1 MMGNEASMSC
11 PECGLTLYQEVS
23 ECPRCRAPIRPVAA
37 VAPVV
42 ERIYEHEVVDT
53 SPKEKGGFKR
63 PIVIISVIIIVALLI
78 ISLSYFFLIPR
89 IGLSVVTVYRE
100 GSGLS
105 ILVDSK
111 VKNEGTL
118 NIQHLTLNIT
128 VVNASG
134 GVVASGGYYIPDLE
148 ARSSHSF
155 DNIHFIG
162 DQYEPYR
169 INVKVHF
176 EASGSD
182 YTESYDHSVDEYMF
196 SKFEDK
202 FTKWGG

>member
-1 MMGNEASMSC
+1 MMGNDDTMTC

-23 ECPRCRAPIRPVAA
+23 ECPRCRAPIGPTAGA
-37 VAPVV
+37 APVV

-53 SPKEKGGFKR
+53 SPREKGGFKR
-63 PIVIISVIIIVALLI
+63 PVTIIAVIIVVALLI

-89 IGLSVVTVYRE
+89 IELSVITVYRE
-100 GSGLS
+100 GTGLS

-128 VVNASG
+128 VENASG
-134 GVVASGGYYIPDLE
+134 GVVASGRYNLSDLE

-169 INVKVHF
+169 IKLMVRF

-182 YTESYDHSVDEYMF
+182 YTENYVHSVDEYMF

>member
-1 MMGNEASMSC
+1 MGNEGTMRC
-11 PECGLTLYQEVS
+11 PECGLTLYQEVA
-23 ECPRCRAPIRPVAA
+23 ECPRCRSPIGPAEART
-37 VAPVV
+37 PVV
-42 ERIYEHEVVDT
+42 ERIYEHEAVDT

-63 PIVIISVIIIVALLI
+63 PAVIISVIIIVALLLV
-78 ISLSYFFLIPR
+78 SLSYFFLIPR
-89 IGLSVVTVYRE
+89 IELSVVTVYRE

-128 VVNASG
+128 VTNTSG

-148 ARSSHSF
+148 ARSSQSF
-155 DNIHFIG
+155 DNIHFLG

-176 EASGSD
+176 EAAGSD
-182 YTESYDHSVDEYMF
+182 YTENYNHPVDEYMF
-196 SKFEDK
+196 SKFEDT